1 MTTEDKAVT
10 IVNWALTHWVAI
22 LVGLLA
28 VIVTAFLVALLAEW
42 RKKHISKKTEA
53 KVEGWVIQKTL
64 ATSALLFGGLEYALP
79 FIQQNLEVLRN
90 LKYVGG
96 FVVAVYA
103 SANFL
108 YAMKFKSWFKAVQ
121 TYLEKRQ
128 AKLAKKA
135 ASDAQIAQ
143 SQQLAQ
149 PTRSVPDSPFEAEV

>member
-1 MTTEDKAVT
+1 MDSQTKAVM
-10 IVNWALTHWVAI
+10 VVDWAISHWVAI
-22 LVGLLA
+22 LIGLLA
-28 VIVTAFLVALLAEW
+28 VVVTAFLVALLAEW
-42 RKKHISKKTEA
+42 RKKHLSKKTEE
-53 KVEGWVIQKTL
+53 KVEGFVIQKTL
-64 ATSALLFGGLEYALP
+64 AASALLFGGLEYALP

-103 SANFL
+103 AANFL

-128 AKLAKKA
+128 AKLAEKA
-135 ASDAQIAQ
+135 ASDAQTEQ
-143 SQQLAQ
+143 SPQLVQ